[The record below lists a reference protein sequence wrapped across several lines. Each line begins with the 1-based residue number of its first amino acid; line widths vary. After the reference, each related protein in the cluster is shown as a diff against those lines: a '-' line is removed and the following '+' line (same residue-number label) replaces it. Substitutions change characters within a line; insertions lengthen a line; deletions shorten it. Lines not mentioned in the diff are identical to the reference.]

1 MAARGG
7 TNPVTAGPVT
17 AGPVTAGPVTAG
29 PVTAGPVTAGPVAS
43 SPVTPGPVTAGSV
56 TAGSVA
62 SGPIIS
68 ATDLRVSYSGREV
81 LHGLT
86 FDVRRGE
93 TLVIIGGSGS
103 GKSTMLRT
111 LVGLEKP
118 SSGQVRI
125 AGVDIA
131 KARDREM
138 DAIRKR
144 IGLAFQGGALIGSLS
159 VGANIALPLLE
170 HTTLEPSTIE
180 VMVRIKLEQVG
191 LSGFEN
197 YSPSQLSGGM
207 KKRAAFARA
216 MALDPEILFFDEPS
230 AGLDPITAA
239 GIDDLILNLKKAYSL
254 SMVVVT
260 HELASAFLIA
270 DRIILI
276 DHGNILAIGAAE
288 EVRNSRQPRVRQFLD
303 RVADSTQDDKVDLRM
318 FTEGIGRD

>member
-1 MAARGG
+1 MADAL
-7 TNPVTAGPVT
+7 A
-17 AGPVTAGPVTAG
+17 A
-29 PVTAGPVTAGPVAS
+29 
-43 SPVTPGPVTAGSV
+43 
-56 TAGSVA
+56 
-62 SGPIIS
+62 GPIIS
-68 ATDLRVSYSGREV
+68 VSDLRVRYGDREV

-86 FDVRRGE
+86 FDVRHGE
-93 TLVIIGGSGS
+93 TMAIIGGSGS
-103 GKSTMLRT
+103 GKSTLLRT

-118 SSGQVRI
+118 ASGQVRVKGI
-125 AGVDIA
+125 DIA
-131 KARDREM
+131 KADARQM
-138 DAIRKR
+138 DSIRKR
-144 IGLAFQGGALIGSLS
+144 IGLAFQGSALIGSMS
-159 VGANIALPLLE
+159 VGENIALPIVE
-170 HTTLEPSTIE
+170 HTNLQRSTIE

-239 GIDDLILNLKKAYSL
+239 GIDDLILSLKRAYAL

-276 DHGNILAIGAAE
+276 DRGNIVAMGPAAE
-288 EVRNSRQPRVRQFLD
+288 VKASQHPRVRQFLD
-303 RVADSTQDDKVDLRM
+303 RVADSTQDDEVDHLRM
-318 FTEGIGRD
+318 YTEGIG

>member
-1 MAARGG
+1 
-7 TNPVTAGPVT
+7 
-17 AGPVTAGPVTAG
+17 
-29 PVTAGPVTAGPVAS
+29 
-43 SPVTPGPVTAGSV
+43 
-56 TAGSVA
+56 
-62 SGPIIS
+62 
-68 ATDLRVSYSGREV
+68 
-81 LHGLT
+81 
-86 FDVRRGE
+86 
-93 TLVIIGGSGS
+93 
-103 GKSTMLRT
+103 MLRT

-303 RVADSTQDDKVDLRM
+303 RVADSTQDDQVDLRM

>member
-1 MAARGG
+1 MAA
-7 TNPVTAGPVT
+7 
-17 AGPVTAGPVTAG
+17 
-29 PVTAGPVTAGPVAS
+29 PVA
-43 SPVTPGPVTAGSV
+43 PD
-56 TAGSVA
+56 
-62 SGPIIS
+62 PIIS
-68 ATDLRVSYSGREV
+68 ASDLRVRYDDREV

-86 FDVRRGE
+86 FEIRRGE
-93 TLVIIGGSGS
+93 TMVVIGGSGS
-103 GKSTMLRT
+103 GKSTLLRT
-111 LVGLEKP
+111 LVGLERP
-118 SSGQVRI
+118 SAGQVRVK
-125 AGVDIA
+125 GVDIA
-131 KARDREM
+131 RASAREM

-170 HTTLEPSTIE
+170 HTTLERSTIE

-197 YSPSQLSGGM
+197 YNPSQLSGGM

-239 GIDDLILNLKKAYSL
+239 GIDSLILSLKKAYGL

-276 DHGNILAIGAAE
+276 DRGTIVAMGPAE
-288 EVRNSRQPRVRQFLD
+288 GVRNSRHPRVRQFLD
-303 RVADSTQDDKVDLRM
+303 RIADSAEDDEVDHLRM
-318 FTEGIGRD
+318 YTEGIG